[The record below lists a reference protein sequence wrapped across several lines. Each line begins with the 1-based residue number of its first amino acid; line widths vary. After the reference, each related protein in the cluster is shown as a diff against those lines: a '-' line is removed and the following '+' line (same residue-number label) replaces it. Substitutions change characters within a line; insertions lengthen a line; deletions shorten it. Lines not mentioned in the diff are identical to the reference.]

1 MKTTTMGI
9 LRFFWLVLS
18 SLFITSVFAQKKEAQ
33 EVKDEWNL
41 TTSKTF
47 YGVSVYADIAGPIT
61 SMFKDGKT
69 DFSFGVDAD
78 ICHTIYPT
86 FEAGYSKYDATESY
100 NYGLPQIPGYSY
112 TCNGSYYKI
121 GANFNFFNDG
131 RGNKVIPLLY
141 IGAKFAFSPS
151 HFDIENVR
159 LSNEFWNIEKA
170 YSVSGKSLCRWAE
183 FSVGLRYPIA
193 KFFCMGVEGKLREF
207 GRAKVKTVD
216 MPDGSSFDV
225 KQSYS
230 PGYGNFNGSK
240 WGVKYT
246 IGYFFH

>member
-9 LRFFWLVLS
+9 SRFFWLVLS
-18 SLFITSVFAQKKEAQ
+18 SLFISSVFAQKKGEQ
-33 EVKDEWNL
+33 EVKEEWNL

-47 YGVSVYADIAGPIT
+47 YGVSVYTDIAGPIT

-100 NYGLPQIPGYSY
+100 NYGLTQLPGYSY
-112 TCNGSYYKI
+112 TCNGPYYKI
-121 GANFNFFNDG
+121 GANFNFLNDG
-131 RGNKVIPLLY
+131 RGYKVIPLLY
-141 IGAKFAFSPS
+141 IGAKFALSPS
-151 HFDIENVR
+151 HFEIENVR
-159 LSNEFWNIEKA
+159 LSNQFWNIEKA
-170 YSVSGKSLCRWAE
+170 YSVSGTGLCCWAE
-183 FSVGLRYPIA
+183 FAVGLRYPIA

-207 GRAKVKTVD
+207 GTAKTKTVE
-216 MPDGSSFDV
+216 MPDGVTLDV

-230 PGYGNFNGSK
+230 PGFGNFNGSN

>member
-1 MKTTTMGI
+1 MKTTTMEI
-9 LRFFWLVLS
+9 SRFFLLVLS
-18 SLFITSVFAQKKEAQ
+18 SLFITSAFAQKKGD
-33 EVKDEWNL
+33 KDVVEEWNK

-47 YGVSVYADIAGPIT
+47 YGVSVYTDIAGPIT
-61 SMFKDGKT
+61 SMFKKGKT

-86 FEAGYSKYDATESY
+86 FEVGYSKYDATESY
-100 NYGLPQIPGYSY
+100 NYGLTQFPNYSY
-112 TCNGSYYKI
+112 TCNGTYYKI
-121 GANFNFFNDG
+121 GANFNFLNDG
-131 RGNKVIPLLY
+131 RGCKVIPLLY

-151 HFDIENVR
+151 NFDIENVR
-159 LSNEFWNIEKA
+159 FCNEYWNVDKA
-170 YSVSGKSLCRWAE
+170 YSVSGRSLCRWAE
-183 FSVGLRYPIA
+183 FAVGLRYPIA

-207 GRAKVKTVD
+207 GSAKTKTIE
-216 MPDGSSFDV
+216 MSDGVSLDV